1 MNDTQLIKELQETIE
16 KLKKEINDKEKI
28 IAELTQQLELNE
40 EQKKSWHVMKLRS
53 NFVSGDRLL

>member
-16 KLKKEINDKEKI
+16 KLKKEILDKEKI

-40 EQKKSWHVMKLRS
+40 EQ
-53 NFVSGDRLL
+53 